1 MSWLHSCVWPLAVT
15 TIAILRLAQ
24 TGRNLRRASRRNR
37 AMARQKTMAA
47 KKMTEI
53 LATLKNVTL
62 AETVVTVKSSL
73 NAESEAALDKL
84 VAEMV

>member
-1 MSWLHSCVWPLAVT
+1 
-15 TIAILRLAQ
+15 
-24 TGRNLRRASRRNR
+24 
-37 AMARQKTMAA
+37 MARQKTMAA

-53 LATLKNVTL
+53 LSTLKNVTL